1 MNEGN
6 EWVNSDAFIPYDDR
20 GRGQINSGM
29 GGYPRYGNQ
38 HFFNLQVSVL
48 FFFSDQASSVSFL
61 VSLFILRTPRRQDL
75 EVDSIVKSMLVKL
88 VGS

>member
-1 MNEGN
+1 MIVVASAMNEGN

-38 HFFNLQVSVL
+38 YFFNVCVIPCFYCISCKVNVSEAL
-48 FFFSDQASSVSFL
+48 
-61 VSLFILRTPRRQDL
+61 SLSKIPLLLGPR
-75 EVDSIVKSMLVKL
+75 
-88 VGS
+88 GNGC